1 MAQTRPMRRMLKC
14 WRLLFLLLT
23 LGLCSSQVVARV
35 TLEVNA
41 VDWPPFFMDQ
51 KQTGQVGFAR
61 ELLQVCIQ
69 QTGFEIRYMHLP
81 IKRTHQY
88 MQSGE
93 LDLAIY
99 SYKPERD
106 DFVWYSA
113 KPMFESAIGVAAR
126 QDFIQPLLQEADL
139 EPWRIGYLAGL
150 GLTPTL
156 AILLAGKK
164 RKAQAVEDYS
174 MQSLFDQLIASP
186 ARIDLVI
193 NSKEA
198 LLWFS
203 QKTPYQGKVK
213 VLDFALAPKAYFLTV
228 SKFSKRIQNPQQFL
242 QQFDA
247 CLGQIQQNGQYG
259 NLLKS
264 YQLSAP

>member
-1 MAQTRPMRRMLKC
+1 ML
-14 WRLLFLLLT
+14 LIF
-23 LGLCSSQVVARV
+23 GFCSWQSAARV

-51 KQTGQVGFAR
+51 KQTGQVGFAK
-61 ELLQVCIQ
+61 EILQACIQ
-69 QTGFEIRYMHLP
+69 PTGFDIRYMHLP

-113 KPMFESAIGVAAR
+113 KPMFQSAIGVAAR
-126 QDFIQPLLQEADL
+126 KDFIQPLLQEADL

-164 RKAQAVEDYS
+164 SKAHAVEDYS
-174 MQSLFDQLIASP
+174 MQSLFDQLAASP

-203 QKTPYQGKVK
+203 QKAPYQDKVK

-228 SKFSKRIQNPQQFL
+228 SKYSKRIKNPQQFL
-242 QQFDA
+242 QQFDT
-247 CLGQIQQNGQYG
+247 CLEQIQQNGQYS
-259 NLLKS
+259 NLLKI
-264 YQLSAP
+264 YRLSAP